1 VIRTRLLASWSEKGG
16 SSYLTT
22 RNRGPTR
29 QAEATISGTDSVSTK
44 RGRQPQMPK
53 IDQVLSRD
61 LPGKG
66 RNVSERTLVSL
77 FWEINE

>member
-1 VIRTRLLASWSEKGG
+1 
-16 SSYLTT
+16 
-22 RNRGPTR
+22 
-29 QAEATISGTDSVSTK
+29 
-44 RGRQPQMPK
+44 MPK